1 MAERDRL
8 RIVIDLDGTILEE
21 RVLDEKHL
29 AKPLP
34 LAVKMVNRIIAEGH
48 EVVIYTSRPQEM
60 DALTERQLRGI
71 GIDVNLVGLVMDKPK
86 WDIVI
91 DNRAVRLEDWG
102 KDWPNISRAMNE
114 RMNTPRGL

>member
-1 MAERDRL
+1 MTERDRL
-8 RIVIDLDGTILEE
+8 RIVIDLDGTIFEEKVLE
-21 RVLDEKHL
+21 EKHL

-34 LAVKMVNRIIAEGH
+34 LAVKMVNRMIAEGH

-60 DALTERQLRGI
+60 LDLTERQLEGI
-71 GIDVNLVGLVMDKPK
+71 GIDTNLIGLVMEKPK

-91 DNRAVRLEDWG
+91 DDRAVRLKDWG
-102 KDWPNISRAMNE
+102 KDWPDISRAMSE